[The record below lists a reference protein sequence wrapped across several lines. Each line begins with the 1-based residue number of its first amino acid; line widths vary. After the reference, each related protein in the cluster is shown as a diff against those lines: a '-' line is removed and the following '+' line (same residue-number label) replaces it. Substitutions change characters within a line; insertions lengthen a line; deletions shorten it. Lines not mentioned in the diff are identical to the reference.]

1 MAQLGDM
8 THTGHDETGSGV
20 TASGP
25 KVTSIRPGVG
35 IVLYDTAGRLLL
47 HERRVGG
54 GWAPPSG
61 AVEPGETLI
70 AALHRE
76 LAEETALTATIER
89 VVGVYSDPAY
99 QIVAYP
105 DGRVIHFVT
114 TLFVCQVTSGTLVG
128 SDEGLA
134 WGWFA
139 PDALPPNLTAYARVW
154 LADALAPDAEPP
166 VIR

>member
-1 MAQLGDM
+1 MTQTGD
-8 THTGHDETGSGV
+8 TVPRPEAGPTV
-20 TASGP
+20 T
-25 KVTSIRPGVG
+25 VIRPGVG
-35 IVLYDTAGRLLL
+35 LVLRDAAGRLLL

-61 AVEPGETLI
+61 AVEPGETVI
-70 AALHRE
+70 QALHRE

-89 VVGVYSDPAY
+89 MVGVYSDPAY
-99 QIVAYP
+99 QIVVYP

-114 TLFVCQVTSGTLVG
+114 TLFECQVTGGTLAG

-139 PDALPPNLTAYARVW
+139 PAALPPDLTAYARVW
-154 LADALAPDAEPP
+154 LADALAESGG
-166 VIR
+166 VSVR

>member
-1 MAQLGDM
+1 MALRCDLTKQ
-8 THTGHDETGSGV
+8 
-20 TASGP
+20 
-25 KVTSIRPGVG
+25 
-35 IVLYDTAGRLLL
+35 
-47 HERRVGG
+47 RRVGG

-61 AVEPGETLI
+61 AVEPGETVI
-70 AALHRE
+70 QTLHRE

-114 TLFVCQVTSGTLVG
+114 ALFVCRVVSGTLTG

-139 PDALPPNLTAYARVW
+139 PHALPDDLTGYARVW
-154 LADALAPDAEPP
+154 LPDALAEGGQLFT
-166 VIR
+166 R